1 MVTRKQ
7 NWCKP
12 KSQSYVYQV
21 NYTHNS
27 INDKFE
33 RVANVCVRV
42 FASNLR
48 ILTIFINIV
57 ANIKVHFDELN
68 EL

>member
-1 MVTRKQ
+1 M
-7 NWCKP
+7 
-12 KSQSYVYQV
+12 
-21 NYTHNS
+21 
-27 INDKFE
+27 NDKFE

-42 FASNLR
+42 LAINFED
-48 ILTIFINIV
+48 LTIFINIV